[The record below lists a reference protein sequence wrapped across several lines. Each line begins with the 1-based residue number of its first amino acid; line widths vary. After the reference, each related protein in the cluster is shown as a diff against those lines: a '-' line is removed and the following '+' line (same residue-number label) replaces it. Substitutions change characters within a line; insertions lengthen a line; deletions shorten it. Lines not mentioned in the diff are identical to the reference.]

1 MNDVVLAEAEHAPK
15 FLPQLEAPRE
25 ARLRSVGVDRLA
37 LSDAND
43 VLFFART
50 GDVRRDYVDM
60 VAVPARFAR
69 EEMHVLTDAAEV
81 RIVVL
86 RHQRDAQ
93 RTRVLMARHR
103 ERSRRHQ
110 LDSARARKL
119 TRQERHVRR
128 LGARLEL

>member
-1 MNDVVLAEAEHAPK
+1 VM
-15 FLPQLEAPRE
+15 
-25 ARLRSVGVDRLA
+25 
-37 LSDAND
+37 
-43 VLFFART
+43 
-50 GDVRRDYVDM
+50 
-60 VAVPARFAR
+60 AVPTCLAGK
-69 EEMHVLTDAAEV
+69 EMHVLADATEV

-110 LDSARARKL
+110 LDSARAREL